1 MLGHRAKCTS
11 SEYRNRWEASAFAAF
26 LQSRNSSV
34 RPARGRSIRARALLK
49 LSESPDRDD
58 ELTGSPALKQR
69 VWRKTHDKRVGAVP
83 QTRKT
88 QGRPDAVSDAVKEPR
103 RV

>member
-1 MLGHRAKCTS
+1 MQPSLGGVQS
-11 SEYRNRWEASAFAAF
+11 SQLFSQVALAACGQRVV
-26 LQSRNSSV
+26 L
-34 RPARGRSIRARALLK
+34 RSIRARALLE